1 MPRKPKNE
9 ASEETAP
16 PPEGEVIVPPE
27 GEVTAP
33 PPEGEVIVPPEGEV
47 TAPPEAQVTKETLV
61 TVEVLAAACGEA
73 DGTFLR
79 GQTFQTTPARAA
91 ALGDSV
97 RVIG

>member
-9 ASEETAP
+9 AAEETAP
-16 PPEGEVIVPPE
+16 PPEGEVI
-27 GEVTAP
+27 AP
-33 PPEGEVIVPPEGEV
+33 
-47 TAPPEAQVTKETLV
+47 PPEAQVTKETLL

-73 DGTFLR
+73 DGIFLC

-97 RVIG
+97 RVIA